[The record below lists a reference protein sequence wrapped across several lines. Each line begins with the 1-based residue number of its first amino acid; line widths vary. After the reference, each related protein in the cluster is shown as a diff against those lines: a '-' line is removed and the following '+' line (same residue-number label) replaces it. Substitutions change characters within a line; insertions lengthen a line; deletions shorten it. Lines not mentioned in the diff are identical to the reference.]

1 MATLSRRVS
10 VPVAQKGGYLLH
22 SGAVLSCVLSIS
34 GLGGIRLE
42 NKVEPGDTLLLIDS
56 KGKKWMVQASLGRTL
71 STHRGEISLQELIG
85 TPYGASVRTKIG
97 ERVWLARLT
106 CEDFIMKSRR
116 PTQIVYPKDMGIL
129 LTRSGI
135 GPGSLVVEGGTGS
148 GALATLLAWFV
159 RPNGHVFSY
168 ETRRDFIET
177 ATRNLGRAGLLDYVT
192 LKEGDITAGVDEAD
206 AQAFFLDIGDPWRA
220 IPAAHRSLIGGAVLS
235 VIMPTYNQVEKTAE
249 SMKGMFTDIQT
260 VEILMRNVLVRRGR
274 TRPGSRMIGHTAFL
288 TTGRKTIS

>member
-1 MATLSRRVS
+1 
-10 VPVAQKGGYLLH
+10 PKKGGYLLH
-22 SGAVLSCVLSIS
+22 SGAVLGCVLSIS
-34 GLGGIRLE
+34 GLGGIRLKS
-42 NKVEPGDTLLLIDS
+42 KVEPGDTLLLIDS
-56 KGKKWMVQASLGRTL
+56 KGKKWMVQASLRRTL

-97 ERVWLARLT
+97 ERVWLARPT

-177 ATRNLGRAGLLDYVT
+177 AARNLGRAGLLDYVT
-192 LKEGDITAGVDEAD
+192 LKEGDVTAGVDEAD

-220 IPAAHRSLIGGAVLS
+220 IPVAHRSLIGGAVLS
-235 VIMPTYNQVEKTAE
+235 VITPTYNQVEKTAE

-288 TTGRKTIS
+288 TTGRKTVG